1 MALAI
6 AAATSCASRR
16 PPEPPEPTPG
26 PTPGTNAPPP
36 VAAVAPATNTAAV
49 VQPSATNTTS
59 VVTAPPTT
67 NATPLVVTP
76 PATNPPPVF
85 EPPPAP
91 EPEIE
96 HPKIEYSA
104 LHDAD
109 LKEVF
114 KLADEGHWEEAE
126 TKSLALVEQFPN
138 DPALARVYNWV
149 SDSRKLVRERAVED
163 EIRKVDSKNSP
174 FNPTVKSLLTE
185 EKDRGLPP
193 RKDLRD
199 AIQEIKSTPYVPESY
214 GKKIAHPEMTN
225 SPSITEG
232 PMADLLDRRISL
244 HMDDVTLEKIIF
256 EIGDKEK
263 INFVADKS
271 LPAFQ
276 KKLSVNFDHVKLREF
291 FEYVSRNLGISFQ
304 VGDDLIWIVDGKDPK
319 NTKEETRIY
328 RLHKGFVMPAR
339 FADENPTR
347 TEVKNKDTVTT
358 TTTEHL
364 NLFVPDLA
372 PDKPAIEQAI
382 EQFFKGSKY
391 FIDYERNLIVATGTR
406 EQLEVLENI
415 IKEFD
420 KPIQQVLIEARFI
433 TVSEPAFLQLG
444 VAWETGRSLLNQ
456 SVPQPT
462 DHTTL
467 APDQVALPIQETFTN
482 ILGRENLTA
491 TISALAQSGE
501 SQTLSAPRLLLL
513 NNRPGQISDGKV
525 QYYYEQYTV
534 KQTTFERGATSSL
547 VPDGTPTKVTSG
559 VDLSVVASIAG
570 DGKTILL
577 GLNPKVNQ
585 DVQLVTFATITDV
598 DANGQVASRFDLRL
612 PEYRTQ
618 ELATRVSVKSGQ
630 TVVMGGVLQRDQTT
644 YVESVPVLG
653 NLPLL
658 GAFFRRRTEVDAP
671 RYLLIFVTATIVSDS
686 GEYVLPKEDMPPT
699 AAR

>member
-1 MALAI
+1 M
-6 AAATSCASRR
+6 
-16 PPEPPEPTPG
+16 
-26 PTPGTNAPPP
+26 TNAE
-36 VAAVAPATNTAAV
+36 AAVEALSSAPDPNAERPKVKFSAQHDEAV
-49 VQPSATNTTS
+49 KQ
-59 VVTAPPTT
+59 
-67 NATPLVVTP
+67 
-76 PATNPPPVF
+76 VF
-85 EPPPAP
+85 
-91 EPEIE
+91 
-96 HPKIEYSA
+96 
-104 LHDAD
+104 D
-109 LKEVF
+109 
-114 KLADEGHWEEAE
+114 LADKGRWEEAE
-126 TKSLALVEQFPN
+126 AKASGLVEEFPN
-138 DPALARVYNWV
+138 DPALQRLYNWV
-149 SDSRKLVRERAVED
+149 SDSRKLIRERAIED
-163 EIRKVDSKNSP
+163 QIRRVDAKNSP

-199 AIQEIKSTPYVPESY
+199 AIQEIRATPYIPDSY
-214 GKKIAHPEMTN
+214 GKKIEHSGMTN

-232 PMADLLDRRISL
+232 PMADLLNRRISVHL
-244 HMDDVTLEKIIF
+244 DDATLGQIIF
-256 EIGDKEK
+256 TLGDKEK

-271 LPAFQ
+271 MPAFQ
-276 KKLSVNFDHVKLREF
+276 KKLSVNFDGVRLREF
-291 FEYVSRNLGISFQ
+291 LEYVSRNLDISFQ
-304 VGDDLIWIVDGKDPK
+304 YGEDLIWIVDGKDPK
-319 NTKEETRIY
+319 VTKEETRIY

-339 FADENPTR
+339 FADDNPTR
-347 TEVKNKDTVTT
+347 VEAKNGKGETT
-358 TTTEHL
+358 AVTTTEHL
-364 NLFVPDLA
+364 NLFVPDMA

-382 EQFFKGSKY
+382 QEFFKGSKY

-406 EQLEVLENI
+406 DQLEVLENI

-456 SVPQPT
+456 TVPNPT

-491 TISALAQSGE
+491 TITALAQSGE
-501 SQTLSAPRLLLL
+501 SQTLSAPRLLLV
-513 NNRPGQISDGKV
+513 NNRPGKISDGKL

-547 VPDGTPTKVTSG
+547 VPDGSPTKITSG
-559 VDLSVVASIAG
+559 VELNVVASIG
-570 DGKTILL
+570 SDGQTILL

-598 DANGQVASRFDLRL
+598 DANGEVASRFDLRL

-671 RYLLIFVTATIVSDS
+671 RYLLIFVTATIVSES
-686 GEYVLPKEDMPPT
+686 GEYVLPKEDSNPPT